1 MRALINI
8 TVVLL
13 ICLVPSTLAAQQ
25 YTRFRLPEGTRLT
38 VNGTTYQ
45 GFTLTEYTELLR
57 IDEDLSYLTQRT
69 ENLTNQITALT
80 NSSTHLRLAITL
92 CDDQKQILFNER
104 LRVSILLREENR
116 LRLEAENATSW
127 NWIPWSLA
135 AGLAITTTILGIIL
149 GVQ

>member
-25 YTRFRLPEGTRLT
+25 YTRFRLPEGTRLA

-57 IDEDLSYLTQRT
+57 IDEDLSYLTQHT

-104 LRVSILLREENR
+104 LRVSRLLREENR